1 MPRRSRPVP
10 PALAAATVLALA
22 LAVALVVL
30 LRGSGGH
37 DSSSGASSS
46 GATSGPESQFEGAPF
61 PGYGIAVPDFTLSNE
76 HGEPVSLSEY
86 RGQVV
91 VLTFLYSTCGGTCI
105 VIAQQI
111 RGALDELEAE
121 HVRAPAVLIVSADP
135 AADTPE
141 RMRSFLAQMSLSGR
155 AQYLTGSESRLRAI
169 WRAYGAKPASAGA
182 HVFDEYAPVLLIDP
196 AGRKRVLFEVEEL
209 TPEALSHD
217 IRKLE

>member
-1 MPRRSRPVP
+1 MPRRTRPVP

-22 LAVALVVL
+22 LAVALVL
-30 LRGSGGH
+30 LLPGSGAH
-37 DSSSGASSS
+37 DSSTGASAST
-46 GATSGPESQFEGAPF
+46 AASGPESQFEGAPF
-61 PGYGIAVPDFTLSNE
+61 PGRGIAVPDFTLSNQQ
-76 HGEPVSLSEY
+76 GDRVSLSDY

-91 VLTFLYSTCGGTCI
+91 VLTFLYTTCGDTCI

-135 AADTPE
+135 AADSPAHV
-141 RMRSFLAQMSLSGR
+141 RAFLARMSLSGR
-155 AQYLTGSESRLRAI
+155 AQYLTGPESRLRAI

-196 AGRKRVLFEVEEL
+196 AGRKRVLFETEEL

-217 IRKLE
+217 IRKLD